1 MKPENELILELL
13 AGDEKAYHEF
23 YNRFADRV
31 YNTALSVMQHTQEAE
46 DIVQEVFIEAYK
58 SLSNF
63 KQQASLQTWLYT
75 IAVNKC
81 YDALK
86 KRKAQKRFAFFTSLF
101 GESNNLQH
109 DAPNFNHPGVVLEN
123 KEQAA
128 VLFYA
133 INQLPE
139 KQKIAFTLAKS
150 EGLAYKEI
158 AASMQLSLSA
168 VESLLFRAN
177 ENLRNILSVYYKNNM
192 QQGASNISL
201 FLLTL

>member
-1 MKPENELILELL
+1 MKTENELILALL

-31 YNTALSVMQHTQEAE
+31 YNTALSVLQHQQEAE

-58 SLSNF
+58 SLGNF
-63 KQQASLQTWLYT
+63 KQQATLKTWLYT

-81 YDALK
+81 YDAIK
-86 KRKAQKRFAFFTSLF
+86 KRKAQKRFAYFTSLF
-101 GESNNLQH
+101 GDSNELQH
-109 DAPNFNHPGVVLEN
+109 DAPNFNHPGVALEN

-128 VLFYA
+128 ILFYA
-133 INQLPE
+133 INQLPIN
-139 KQKIAFTLAKS
+139 QKIAFTLAKI
-150 EGLAYKEI
+150 EGLSYKEI
-158 AASMQLSLSA
+158 AASMKLSLSA

-177 ENLRNILSVYYKNNM
+177 ENLRDILSVYYKNNI
-192 QQGASNISL
+192 QSGASNFNL